1 MLAAH
6 ACLDSDACLNG
17 DFAHVGL
24 VPKSRVLVLMLY
36 AFSVQGNKTARLNA
50 K

>member
-6 ACLDSDACLNG
+6 ACLNSDASLNG

-36 AFSVQGNKTARLNA
+36 AFSAQGNKTAWLNA

>member
-17 DFAHVGL
+17 DFAYVGL
-24 VPKSRVLVLMLY
+24 VPKSRALVLMLY
-36 AFSVQGNKTARLNA
+36 AFSDQGNKTA
-50 K
+50 